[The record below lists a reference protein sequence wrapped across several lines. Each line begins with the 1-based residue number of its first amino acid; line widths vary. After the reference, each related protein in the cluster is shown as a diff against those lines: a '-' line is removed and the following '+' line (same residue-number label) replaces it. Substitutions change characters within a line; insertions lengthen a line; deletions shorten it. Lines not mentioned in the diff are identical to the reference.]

1 MSGVDFGV
9 GQINSMSK
17 EELAQIKER
26 ILPYLKTALVEKGI
40 DMMFIML
47 TNIIEETT
55 ELLCVGNNAKSLV
68 MEAFDLS
75 ADTDEIILKGVVS
88 RKKQLIPAIVVSLQS

>member
-1 MSGVDFGV
+1 
-9 GQINSMSK
+9 
-17 EELAQIKER
+17 
-26 ILPYLKTALVEKGI
+26 
-40 DMMFIML
+40 MMFIML

-75 ADTDEIILKGVVS
+75 ADTDEIILKA
-88 RKKQLIPAIVVSLQS
+88 LYPAKNS